1 MAQISTAFIHLL
13 APGLEALENPCLG
26 EAWGNYVRF
35 PSFRSAV
42 FSRWRATALCTGP
55 MPFEHLRHLYYRAYR
70 ISMGECEAGRSW
82 KRAWCVSSGDHEF
95 TLIETSIPDAHG
107 HAFGSHAAH
116 GPEGEFP
123 QDRPVKPIDT
133 TSDEESNTDR
143 TLHRHTFTDSVT
155 TQVIGVAILE
165 FGVVLHR

>member
-1 MAQISTAFIHLL
+1 M
-13 APGLEALENPCLG
+13 
-26 EAWGNYVRF
+26 RF
-35 PSFRSAV
+35 RPSVVAV
-42 FSRWRATALCTGP
+42 FSRCVAIALCTGTL
-55 MPFEHLRHLYYRAYR
+55 PFEHLRHLHYRAYR
-70 ISMGECEAGRSW
+70 FSMGECKASRSW
-82 KRAWCVSSGDHEF
+82 KRAWCVSSGNHELI
-95 TLIETSIPDAHG
+95 LIETSIPDAHG

-143 TLHRHTFTDSVT
+143 TLHRHHFTESVT

-165 FGVVLHR
+165 FGVVLHRWVALLIFILLRLI